1 MPGTVYLNF
10 YAEITRTTVGILIS
24 YLQSKLPERPDR
36 IVLLISSPG
45 GWVMDGLTAYN
56 FLKGFPSEVITHN
69 YGAVQSMAVVLFC
82 GGRVRL
88 ATRHSRFLIHGL
100 HWTFGNNESVP
111 EAKLREHF
119 ESLKTD
125 RENMA
130 RVIAEASGKKQD
142 DVNHDILA
150 GRTLAASEAKDYG
163 LIHDVQ
169 DIQVPPGTEVF
180 HIQG

>member
-10 YAEITRTTVGILIS
+10 YAEINRTTVGTLIS
-24 YLQSKLPERPDR
+24 YLQSKIPERPDR
-36 IVLLISSPG
+36 IVILISSTG
-45 GWVMDGLTAYN
+45 GRVIDGLTAYN
-56 FLKGFPSEVITHN
+56 FLKGFPSEVIMHN

-100 HWTFGNNESVP
+100 YWIFGSESVP

-130 RVIAEASGKKQD
+130 RVIAEASGKRQD
-142 DVNHDILA
+142 DVNSDILA
-150 GRTLAASEAKDYG
+150 GRNLAADEAKAYG

-169 DIQVPPGTEVF
+169 DVQVPPGTEVF